1 MRHLLGIEGMTA
13 AEAGALLTR
22 AGEHLDA
29 AQRGELGPAK
39 LAGRTVMNLF
49 FEASTRTRTSFEMAT
64 QRLGG
69 NVINLSPSLSSVAK
83 GESLLDTARNLEA
96 MRPVALV
103 LRHATSGAPHFLA
116 GRLHTPIINAGDGSH
131 EHPTQALLDALTIQR
146 RIGYIQGLTI
156 AICGDIAHSRVARSN
171 ALLLPLFGA
180 RVRLAGP
187 PTLLPRG
194 LAEAYSVEVHDRIES
209 AIEGADVV
217 MMLRI
222 QHERLA
228 SAMLPSLGEYS
239 RSYGLNRARLAL
251 ARPGALVMH
260 PGPINRGVELESSL
274 ADGPESLVLEQ
285 VEAGVAVRAAVLEY
299 VCGV

>member
-1 MRHLLGIEGMTA
+1 MTA
-13 AEAGALLTR
+13 AEAGALLAR

-29 AQRGELGPAK
+29 ARRGDPATRR
-39 LAGRTVMNLF
+39 LAGRTVINLF

-69 NVINLSPSLSSVAK
+69 GVINLSPALSSVAK

-96 MRPVALV
+96 MRPAALV

-116 GRLHTPIINAGDGSH
+116 RRLHTPIINAGDGSH
-131 EHPTQALLDALTIQR
+131 EHPTQALLDALTMQR
-146 RIGYIQGLTI
+146 RLGRIEGLLV

-171 ALLLPLFGA
+171 AILLTLLGA

-194 LAEAYSVEVHDRIES
+194 LAEAYPVEVHERIEG

-228 SAMLPSLGEYS
+228 SAMLPSLGEYA

-260 PGPINRGVELESSL
+260 PGPINRGVELETSL
-274 ADGPESLVLEQ
+274 ADGPESAVLDQ
-285 VEAGVAVRAAVLEY
+285 VEAGVAVRAAVLEH
-299 VCGV
+299 VCEPGAASC